1 MQYDVAARRAGD
13 GIQKLLARLASLAA
27 GLAAVAAVVGLA
39 TFATGLWVFRGGAGW
54 WVLGGVLCAAPA
66 VAAAVGWGFVRAA
79 ARFAPRLLDDI
90 TAFIRTPSAGAKVLI
105 DHDTREA
112 VTVSAKR
119 FGSLRTDLS
128 QRRSELPALWLGVRA
143 VTLVPGTAA
152 LALVGTFVVGGLGVV
167 LLLAG
172 LIR

>member
-13 GIQKLLARLASLAA
+13 GIQALLGRLASLAA
-27 GLAAVAAVVGLA
+27 GLAGIAGAVGLA
-39 TFATGLWVFRGGAGW
+39 TFATGLWVFRGSGGW

-66 VAAAVGWGFVRAA
+66 VAATVGWGFVRAA
-79 ARFAPRLLDDI
+79 ARFAPRLIDDI
-90 TAFIRTPSAGAKVLI
+90 TAFIRTPSAAAKVLI
-105 DHDTREA
+105 DHDTRETVA
-112 VTVSAKR
+112 VSAKR
-119 FGSLRTDLS
+119 FGSLRNDLS

-152 LALVGTFVVGGLGVV
+152 MALVGTIAVGGLGVV